1 VTVVLAGGSGGLGSV
16 SARMLAA
23 EGFDL
28 VISYK
33 SNRARA
39 EKLSDIG
46 IIVQADLASAQ
57 DRKVLLDSAS
67 DLYGLVVF
75 SGDPAR
81 VADFGGAARQ
91 SFEANYLGPVMLA
104 REAADRLKSAGTPGA
119 IVLIS
124 TMQAVSLFPGST
136 AYAAQKAALLHAGRV
151 LAKECRGKTNIR
163 VNVICPGVN
172 QAGMAEASIAS
183 GKYARYIDDDVIPRY
198 GQAEDVARAV
208 RFFLQPDNYITGQVL
223 TVDGGL
229 THDFLLLRSEWFM
242 SEMQA
247 SRAGSSTKI
256 ETTSLQEWALHTT
269 SLEMAGPV

>member
-1 VTVVLAGGSGGLGSV
+1 
-16 SARMLAA
+16 MLAA
-23 EGFDL
+23 GGFDL

-46 IIVQADLASAQ
+46 TVMRADLASPE
-57 DRKVLLDSAS
+57 DRKALLDSAS
-67 DLYGLVVF
+67 DLYGLVIF

-81 VADFGGAARQ
+81 TADFERAARQ
-91 SFEANYLGPVMLA
+91 SFETNYLGPVMLA
-104 REAADRLKSAGTPGA
+104 REGADRMKLAGTPGA

-229 THDFLLLRSEWFM
+229 TL
-242 SEMQA
+242 
-247 SRAGSSTKI
+247 
-256 ETTSLQEWALHTT
+256 
-269 SLEMAGPV
+269 